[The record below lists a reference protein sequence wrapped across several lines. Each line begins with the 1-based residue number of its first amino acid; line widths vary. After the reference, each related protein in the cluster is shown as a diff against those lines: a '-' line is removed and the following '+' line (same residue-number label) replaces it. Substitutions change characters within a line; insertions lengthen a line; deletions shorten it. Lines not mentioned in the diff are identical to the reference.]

1 VAHRLGDAAIDP
13 PLWFDVMEEI
23 CQTIGATGAALLQ
36 SDVRTA
42 DCPPTAGIDNLFR
55 DYFVNNWYIRDLA
68 RAASPYCCAGK
79 RSLSSQDCVT
89 PEELLSSARPVR
101 ARSPRMKNASL
112 PNLLAATLGRGRAVH
127 HRGDDQRAES
137 NPRLLSNALRY
148 VLDTNA
154 AADALPGRF
163 WVCRP
168 RQIEWLGWSFDF
180 LGCFRLRLVRI

>member
-1 VAHRLGDAAIDP
+1 M
-13 PLWFDVMEEI
+13 PLSIPHSEEI

-68 RAASPYCCAGK
+68 RGVPSCCAGK
-79 RSLSSQDCVT
+79 RSLSTQDCVT
-89 PEELLSSARPVR
+89 PEELLSSARPMR

-137 NPRLLSNALRY
+137 NPWLLSIARRY

-154 AADALPGRF
+154 AADALPCRF

-180 LGCFRLRLVRI
+180 LECFRLQLV